1 MDLSPGADS
10 PMNRKNLVATL
21 AAIAGLLAP
30 AGASAQDY
38 PSKPILIIAPFSPGT
53 AVDFVARLAARSL
66 AEQFKTSVAVEN
78 RMGASSQIG
87 AAAVAK
93 ATPDGHTL
101 LFTSP
106 AHYINRS
113 LYKNLPYD
121 PVKDFK
127 PVMRVSNAMLVLVV
141 PKAAPVG
148 TQAELI
154 AYIRARPGKLSYSS
168 AGSGSTTQL
177 PAALFN
183 SMANLDV
190 THIPYKSGAQ
200 ALTDTISGE
209 VFMTMT
215 AITTAQPHI
224 KAGTLK
230 AIGVSGMARS
240 HSLPEVPT
248 IAEGGLPGY
257 EFVSWN
263 GLLAPAG
270 TPNEVVARLEAA
282 LTRAVASAE
291 FRERLLG
298 AGLEPEPL
306 GARAFADRLLVEIPM
321 WERLVKISGAKAE

>member
-1 MDLSPGADS
+1 MPPLRRSYYGARALDTCTIFTHIETPPTS
-10 PMNRKNLVATL
+10 KISDDHEAH
-21 AAIAGLLAP
+21 IANVLKI
-30 AGASAQDY
+30 ASR
-38 PSKPILIIAPFSPGT
+38 SIL
-53 AVDFVARLAARSL
+53 DFLQEELTSRLALS
-66 AEQFKTSVAVEN
+66 
-78 RMGASSQIG
+78 
-87 AAAVAK
+87 
-93 ATPDGHTL
+93 
-101 LFTSP
+101 
-106 AHYINRS
+106 
-113 LYKNLPYD
+113 
-121 PVKDFK
+121 
-127 PVMRVSNAMLVLVV
+127 
-141 PKAAPVG
+141 
-148 TQAELI
+148 AELI
-154 AYIRARPGKLSYSS
+154 AYLRARPGKLSYSS

-224 KAGTLK
+224 KAGMLK

-240 HSLPEVPT
+240 HSLPDVPT

-321 WERLVKISGAKAE
+321 WERVVKISGAKAE

>member
-1 MDLSPGADS
+1 ME
-10 PMNRKNLVATL
+10 K
-21 AAIAGLLAP
+21 
-30 AGASAQDY
+30 
-38 PSKPILIIAPFSPGT
+38 
-53 AVDFVARLAARSL
+53 
-66 AEQFKTSVAVEN
+66 
-78 RMGASSQIG
+78 
-87 AAAVAK
+87 
-93 ATPDGHTL
+93 
-101 LFTSP
+101 
-106 AHYINRS
+106 
-113 LYKNLPYD
+113 LP
-121 PVKDFK
+121 
-127 PVMRVSNAMLVLVV
+127 LVLVV
-141 PKAAPVG
+141 AKAAPVG

-154 AYIRARPGKLSYSS
+154 AYLRARPGKLSYSS
-168 AGSGSTTQL
+168 AGSGSATQL

-183 SMANLDV
+183 SMANVDV

-215 AITTAQPHI
+215 AIITAQPHI

-240 HSLPEVPT
+240 HSLPDVPT
-248 IAEGGLPGY
+248 IAEGGLRGY

-306 GARAFADRLLVEIPM
+306 GAKAFADRLLVEIPM
-321 WERLVKISGAKAE
+321 WERVVKLSGAKAE